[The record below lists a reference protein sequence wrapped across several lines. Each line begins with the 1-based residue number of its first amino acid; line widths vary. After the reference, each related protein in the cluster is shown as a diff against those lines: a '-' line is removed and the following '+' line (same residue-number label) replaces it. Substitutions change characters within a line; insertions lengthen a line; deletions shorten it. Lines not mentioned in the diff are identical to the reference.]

1 MRNLPGYLFLTESVL
16 AVARTLKGT
25 LIINDGYD
33 YHIDVEM
40 LKYCI
45 GNAKDELACVK
56 FVYLLIHALTN
67 QNKLNL
73 ITKAGDIVGTI
84 IWNEEQQTYIQC

>member
-1 MRNLPGYLFLTESVL
+1 MHNLPGYLFLAESVL

-25 LIINDGYD
+25 LIIHDGYD

-45 GNAKDELACVK
+45 GNATDELACAK
-56 FVYLLIHALTN
+56 FVYSLIHALTN
-67 QNKLNL
+67 QDELNL
-73 ITKAGDIVGTI
+73 ITTAGDIVGTI
-84 IWNEEQQTYIQC
+84 TWNEEQQTYIQC

>member
-45 GNAKDELACVK
+45 GNARDELACIK
-56 FVYLLIHALTN
+56 FVYSLIHALTN
-67 QNKLNL
+67 QDELNL
-73 ITKAGDIVGTI
+73 ITTAGDIVGTI
-84 IWNEEQQTYIQC
+84 TWNEEQQTYIQC

>member
-1 MRNLPGYLFLTESVL
+1 MHNLLGYLFLTESIL

-25 LIINDGYD
+25 LIIHDGYN

-45 GNAKDELACVK
+45 GNAKDELTCAK
-56 FVYLLIHALTN
+56 FVYSLIHALTN

-73 ITKAGDIVGTI
+73 TTTAGDIVGTI
-84 IWNEEQQTYIQC
+84 TWNEKEQTYIQC

>member
-1 MRNLPGYLFLTESVL
+1 MHNLSGYLFFAESVL

-33 YHIDVEM
+33 YYIDVEM

-45 GNAKDELACVK
+45 GNAKDEDCLRLRSAISGMDTGVRD
-56 FVYLLIHALTN
+56 
-67 QNKLNL
+67 
-73 ITKAGDIVGTI
+73 AGAGKDCGRTA
-84 IWNEEQQTYIQC
+84 